1 MKKIIFLIIVY
12 RLLHPIYAH
21 KIYLKMRCLMY
32 YQSGKV
38 NGKLVW
44 FLRNLFGYLKD
55 MKPEELQILINSFQ

>member
-1 MKKIIFLIIVY
+1 
-12 RLLHPIYAH
+12 
-21 KIYLKMRCLMY
+21 MY

-55 MKPEELQILINSFQ
+55 MKPEELQIQN